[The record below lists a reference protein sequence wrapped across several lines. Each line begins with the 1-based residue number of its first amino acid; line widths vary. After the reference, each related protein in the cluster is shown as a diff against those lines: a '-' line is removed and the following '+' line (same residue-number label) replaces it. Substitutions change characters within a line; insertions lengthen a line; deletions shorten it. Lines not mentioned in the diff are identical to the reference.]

1 MKFFLT
7 LSNKLIIAASPFI
20 FLMAVVVSV
29 FTPAFIWI
37 EYQRPGF
44 PPDEFGFSTEERLRY
59 GIHSVNYVTSLRNLS
74 LAELTGP
81 DSEPLYRESEL
92 SHMADVRT
100 VFQSARWAL
109 AGLIALTVVQFALT
123 WRRPGAFRDLLYALR
138 TGALASIVVYSLLMI
153 LSLTIFDQVFYSFHQ
168 LFFAE
173 GSWLFYTSDAL
184 IRLFPKQLWVDAFIV
199 AGVSAL
205 ALAVLFYF
213 LFRAFA
219 KRAAIPPVSG
229 KTSLNAVRSSSSPD
243 GAASFKR

>member
-29 FTPAFIWI
+29 FTPAFISI
-37 EYQRPGF
+37 EYRRSGF
-44 PPDEFGFSTEERLRY
+44 PQDEFGFSTEERLEY
-59 GIHSVNYVTSLRNLS
+59 GTRSINYVTSLQNLS
-74 LAELTGP
+74 LTELTAP
-81 DSEPLYRESEL
+81 DGEPLYRESEL

-109 AGLIALTVVQFALT
+109 LGLIALIVVEFALT
-123 WRRPGAFRDLLYALR
+123 WRRPAAFRDLLYALR
-138 TGALASIVVYSLLMI
+138 AGALASIVVYALLMI
-153 LSLTIFDQVFYSFHQ
+153 LSLTVFDQVFYSFHQ

-199 AGVSAL
+199 VGVAAL
-205 ALAVLFYF
+205 GLAVLFYF

-229 KTSLNAVRSSSSPD
+229 KTSLKIGRAHV
-243 GAASFKR
+243 